1 MPLKYIRHMYRWIY
15 MLATLVMLTQ
25 TSCNRKS
32 QAEIDDEIITSYLSK
47 HSLQANK
54 TASGLYYIITKSTSD
69 RLAKP
74 GDVACMNYTGKFM
87 DDSQFDS
94 NSGTGTT
101 FKFLLGA
108 GQVIRGWDEGV
119 ALMHKGETAR
129 LFLPSA
135 LAYGKSGNGL
145 IGPNAVL
152 QFDVELVDLK

>member
-1 MPLKYIRHMYRWIY
+1 
-15 MLATLVMLTQ
+15 MLAAMVLFIQ
-25 TSCNRKS
+25 SSCNRKS

-47 HSLQANK
+47 HSLQATK
-54 TASGLYYIITKSTSD
+54 TASGLYYIITKNTTD
-69 RLAKP
+69 RLAKA

-87 DDSQFDS
+87 DDTQFDS
-94 NSGTGTT
+94 NSGTGST

-119 ALMHKGETAR
+119 ALLHKGETAR
-129 LFLPSA
+129 FFLPSA

-145 IGPNAVL
+145 IGPNACL